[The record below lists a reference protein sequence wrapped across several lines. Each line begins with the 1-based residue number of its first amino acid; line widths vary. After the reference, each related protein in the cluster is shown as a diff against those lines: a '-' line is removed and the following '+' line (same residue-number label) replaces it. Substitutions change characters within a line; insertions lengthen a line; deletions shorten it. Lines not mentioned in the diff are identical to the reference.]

1 MNSYGN
7 PTVYR
12 NVQEN
17 GLLMR
22 KSLSNTGLV
31 DIFLASFIGDFNF
44 DGNNEILLGSYGK
57 VN

>member
-17 GLLMR
+17 GLLTR

-31 DIFLASFIGDFNF
+31 DIFLASFIADFNF